1 MSEEKLIAFMNDQNV
16 VCDINVFNSQCLDA
30 ATEEYFSIDFDEW
43 SSSVLSVKEPGSYYK
58 DTTTTANEASVGH
71 VYNQDL
77 NAFVPPKPYESWV
90 LDEDN
95 FVWNAPIPQPSLED
109 GQSGHFE
116 WDEDAQNWV
125 LIAE

>member
-1 MSEEKLIAFMNDQNV
+1 
-16 VCDINVFNSQCLDA
+16 
-30 ATEEYFSIDFDEW
+30 
-43 SSSVLSVKEPGSYYK
+43 
-58 DTTTTANEASVGH
+58 
-71 VYNQDL
+71 
-77 NAFVPPKPYESWV
+77 

-95 FVWNAPIPQPSLED
+95 FIWNAPIPQPSLED